1 MPSLA
6 QRRRAQVLAARAATD
21 AGAPVAN
28 GTAAPMPETGE
39 AASQYNVLRAVLH
52 DNLRSLDSIRSV
64 TDRNPKKIEMAKAFD
79 AWVDGALAAGVDG
92 KAAQDEILT
101 TMMIWAI
108 DYRDIDRGLDLAA
121 HAIKHGLALP
131 ERYSRTAATFV
142 ADQVA
147 EAWLADPKDVTR
159 EQLLRAWSLTE
170 KADMPDQAKAKLLK
184 ALGRATAA
192 AAAAFDP
199 QADNAPAGGK
209 PALLSA
215 AQGFFQSAVKLQK
228 KIGVAKDLEAV
239 DRELKQL
246 ADAAG
251 ANKT

>member
-6 QRRRAQVLAARAATD
+6 QRRRAETLAARAAAE
-21 AGAPVAN
+21 AGAIVAA
-28 GTAAPMPETGE
+28 GVAAAMPETGE
-39 AASQYNVLRAVLH
+39 VASQYNLLRAVLH
-52 DNLRSLDSIRSV
+52 DNLRSLESIRSV
-64 TDRNPKKIEMAKAFD
+64 NDRNPKKIEMAKAFD
-79 AWVDGALAAGVDG
+79 AWVDGVLQAGAEG
-92 KAAQDEILT
+92 KAAQDEILV

-131 ERYSRTAATFV
+131 ERYTRSAATFV

-147 EAWLADPKDVTR
+147 EAWLVDARDVTR

-209 PALLSA
+209 PALLTA
-215 AQGFFQSAVKLQK
+215 AQGYFQSAVKLQK
-228 KIGVAKDLEAV
+228 NIGVVKDLEAV
-239 DRELKQL
+239 ERELKPF
-246 ADAAG
+246 ADAAD
-251 ANKT
+251 ANAT